1 MQDQQKLP
9 AVAFGE
15 WPYRL
20 MTAGA
25 RLCRRLRSAAPLVA
39 ALLASSTIAR
49 AQVPFETL
57 HTFDGRADLG
67 TTSNSIMQAR
77 DGDFYLTSARG
88 GAYRQGAIF
97 RMTASGVVTPLHSF
111 AGGADGVT
119 PFGPLVQ
126 ATDGNFYGTTER
138 GGSADLGTVFR
149 MTPDGFMAVIH
160 SFTGGATD
168 GANPRAGLIQA
179 TDGNLYGTTYYGG
192 TATDRWGTVEE
203 YGTIF
208 GMSVTGSVTL
218 FRPLAIATD
227 LGYPKNRLLQ
237 AADGNFYG
245 TTQWTL
251 FMMSA
256 SGAVTELLW
265 LLPGTT
271 AYRDVPM
278 IEAVGGSF
286 YSACGA
292 IFNETRCRTL
302 CGAASSDEVWS
313 HKQPRTGGL
322 ALPRP
327 FTPLA
332 LRTTAR

>member
-1 MQDQQKLP
+1 MAL
-9 AVAFGE
+9 
-15 WPYRL
+15 L
-20 MTAGA
+20 
-25 RLCRRLRSAAPLVA
+25 A

-97 RMTASGVVTPLHSF
+97 KMTAAGVVTPLHSF

-119 PFGPLVQ
+119 PFGPLVE

-138 GGSADLGTVFR
+138 GGAADYGTVFR
-149 MTPDGFMAVIH
+149 MAPDGTMTVIH

-179 TDGNLYGTTYYGG
+179 TDGNLYVTMYYGG
-192 TATDRWGTVEE
+192 TATIPFYPEPVEW
-203 YGTIF
+203 GTIF
-208 GMSVTGSVTL
+208 GMSVTGSITL
-218 FRPLAIATD
+218 LRSIAMVPGLA
-227 LGYPKNRLLQ
+227 YPKNRLLE

-245 TTQWTL
+245 TTQLNL

-256 SGAVTELLW
+256 SGGVTKLDWHESATGWILQNV
-265 LLPGTT
+265 
-271 AYRDVPM
+271 AM
-278 IEAVGGSF
+278 IQSVDGSF
-286 YSACGA
+286 YSAAGM
-292 IFNETRCRTL
+292 IFN
-302 CGAASSDEVWS
+302 
-313 HKQPRTGGL
+313 
-322 ALPRP
+322 
-327 FTPLA
+327 
-332 LRTTAR
+332 